1 MPELA
6 LQLLRHG
13 VDVAEA
19 ALQRMVFEDRGSP
32 GGVVGKVHRLA
43 RLVNGMGR
51 GHADVHALRNRDGGA
66 GGKILPDVGHRLQH
80 VAARGAE
87 IDLGLGEVAL
97 DHRIVPQRAPGAA
110 RHLVA
115 HRFDKIVERGAG
127 DAAGDAGKAHLV
139 ASVGAH
145 AVERAAFAAFPVEFA
160 GDRMIGTNEEIVQGE
175 LVAGGAAQAD
185 GVPDVGPFDV
195 FGAHQHGALERGA
208 IGIVSG

>member
-1 MPELA
+1 MPDLA
-6 LQLLRHG
+6 LQLLGHG

-19 ALQRMVFEDRGSP
+19 ALQRMVFEDRG
-32 GGVVGKVHRLA
+32 GARGVIGEVDRLA
-43 RLVNGMGR
+43 RLVNGVGG
-51 GHADVHALRNRDGGA
+51 GHADVDALRDRDGGA

-80 VAARGAE
+80 EAARGAE
-87 IDLGLGEVAL
+87 IDLGLGEAGL
-97 DHRIVPQRAPGAA
+97 DHRVVAQRAPGAA

-115 HRFDKIVERGAG
+115 HRFDKIVERAAG

-139 ASVGAH
+139 ASAGAH
-145 AVERAAFAAFPVEFA
+145 AIERTAFAAFPVEFA
-160 GDRMIGTNEEIVQGE
+160 GDRMIGTDEEIIQRE

-195 FGAHQHGALERGA
+195 LGAHQHGALERRA